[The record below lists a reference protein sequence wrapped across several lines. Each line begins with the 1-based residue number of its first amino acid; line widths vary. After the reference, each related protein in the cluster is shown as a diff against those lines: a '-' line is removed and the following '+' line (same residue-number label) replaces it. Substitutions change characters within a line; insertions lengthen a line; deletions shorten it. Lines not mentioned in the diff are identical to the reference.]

1 MINKMTNPVET
12 EILKPVKSILVSQPA
27 PENGKSPFLDLA
39 KEFNIKVDFRPFI
52 FVQGVEAKEFRK
64 SRIYIE
70 QYPCVIFTSR
80 NAIENY
86 FRISEEMR
94 VKISEETKYF
104 CTSEAIALYLQK
116 YIQYRKRKVFFGDGK
131 LPKLVEIIMKHK
143 DKTDGK
149 FLLPCSDVRDQGMI
163 NMLEQANINFTEAIM
178 YRTVASDLSDLK
190 DIKYDMLAFFSPYG
204 IASLFKNFPDF
215 VQDGTRIAVFGNTTA
230 EAAKERQLRLDIIA
244 PTPEYPSM
252 AGAIKAYLLKANKKK

>member
-1 MINKMTNPVET
+1 MNDMTNPADAAP
-12 EILKPVKSILVSQPA
+12 LKPVKSILVSQPQ

-39 KEFNIKVDFRPFI
+39 KEFSIKVDFRPFI
-52 FVQGVEAKEFRK
+52 FVQGVEAKDFRK
-64 SRIYIE
+64 SRVYIE

-94 VKISEETKYF
+94 VKISEDTKYF

-149 FLLPCSDVRDQGMI
+149 FLLPCSDVRDQGII
-163 NMLEQANINFTEAIM
+163 NMLENAKIDFSEAIM

-215 VQDGTRIAVFGNTTA
+215 VQEETRIAVFGNTTA
-230 EAAKERQLRLDIIA
+230 EAAREHHLRLDIIA
-244 PTPEYPSM
+244 PTPEHPSM
-252 AGAIKAYLLKANKKK
+252 AGAIKSYLLKANKKK